1 MQPKSTWGFALLRE
15 CLLFACPNKSHQNK
29 RHPVLRRRFA
39 PMPCAAPAAS
49 GPAGNSPRCARL
61 RHPAVL
67 SACGLH
73 CSALRPR
80 DPIQA
85 SSLSLAQGRA
95 FCAELGVRLIRRERS
110 RWVRSGSV
118 GALVSVVGRV
128 SVFVP
133 RCAAT
138 ETRSGEGFPA
148 HCAGAARC
156 LSIAKAMRVFAA
168 SLRREHRSAPARS
181 VGAVF
186 GCLFPLLT
194 FFWTSKRK

>member
-1 MQPKSTWGFALLRE
+1 MFSHCSASHFYLLAQIKVTKTKGTLSCADATHR
-15 CLLFACPNKSHQNK
+15 CP
-29 RHPVLRRRFA
+29 
-39 PMPCAAPAAS
+39 
-49 GPAGNSPRCARL
+49 ARL
-61 RHPAVL
+61 RPQAGQPETRRAARDSDIRL
-67 SACGLH
+67 SYPLAASTARRCAQG
-73 CSALRPR
+73 

-85 SSLSLAQGRA
+85 GSLSLAQGRA
-95 FCAELGVRLIRRERS
+95 CCVGLGFSLIRRERS

-168 SLRREHRSAPARS
+168 SLRREHQSAPARS
-181 VGAVF
+181 AGAVP

>member
-1 MQPKSTWGFALLRE
+1 M
-15 CLLFACPNKSHQNK
+15 
-29 RHPVLRRRFA
+29 RRCYA
-39 PMPCAAPAAS
+39 SVPCAAPAAS
-49 GPAGNSPRCARL
+49 GPAGNSLRSDIRLSYPLAASTARRCAQ
-61 RHPAVL
+61 
-67 SACGLH
+67 G
-73 CSALRPR
+73 

-85 SSLSLAQGRA
+85 GSLSLAQGRA
-95 FCAELGVRLIRRERS
+95 CCVGLGFSLIRRERS

-118 GALVSVVGRV
+118 GALVSVVGRA
-128 SVFVP
+128 SVFGP

-181 VGAVF
+181 AGAVP
-186 GCLFPLLT
+186 GCLFLCLLSFGQAKESPSHISAKQKQRRT
-194 FFWTSKRK
+194 RKR

>member
-1 MQPKSTWGFALLRE
+1 M
-15 CLLFACPNKSHQNK
+15 
-29 RHPVLRRRFA
+29 RRRFA
-39 PMPCAAPAAS
+39 PMPCAAPSERGQPETRRAARDS
-49 GPAGNSPRCARL
+49 DIRLSFSLSASTARRCAQ
-61 RHPAVL
+61 
-67 SACGLH
+67 G
-73 CSALRPR
+73 

-85 SSLSLAQGRA
+85 SSLLLAQGRA
-95 FCAELGVRLIRRERS
+95 CCVGLGVRLIRRERS
-110 RWVRSGSV
+110 RRVRSGSV
-118 GALVSVVGRV
+118 GVLVSVVGLAF
-128 SVFVP
+128 VFGP

-138 ETRSGEGFPA
+138 ETRSGEGCPA

-181 VGAVF
+181 AGAVP